1 MSSLELNTAR
11 KKLAQ
16 RSQEASEKA
25 RRKLEKERLLEERK
39 KNREAA
45 IEKDIQERRQL
56 LERREQALAQEK
68 ERMQEMNHGVVY
80 WGELQAVPAP
90 ESIASDK
97 GIKRA
102 ADKALLPASVGRSLL
117 EQQASRNGAYFF
129 EITNSLGRKTC
140 AGLLEFSSAEGFIA
154 LPPKVGRCLMGP
166 DGDVDELG
174 LVKVVYRRLPK
185 GTRAVFQ
192 PRSAEFQSKI
202 GDDIRD
208 VLENC
213 LLQHSCLTV
222 GDWVTVKHEGED
234 FDLQVKELEPEFSVS
249 VIDTEMEAEVH
260 PSVETEEKILQEELE
275 ARRLMEEREKAKREE
290 EEFLAKQHKERI
302 EYMARHAESVR
313 EKKESLPDA
322 PCHDSESNTILILF
336 RFPNGE
342 KHTRLFRSSDPI
354 SHVFHFV
361 DAMGANSLMP
371 GSYRLTSQFPRHV
384 IESSSTQCLC
394 DIDYFSAG
402 GRCMLF
408 LEPISDE
415 ERNTSADVA
424 TDVMT

>member
-1 MSSLELNTAR
+1 MVSSLELDAAR

-39 KNREAA
+39 KNRQAA
-45 IEKDIQERRQL
+45 IEKDIQERRQV
-56 LERREQALAQEK
+56 LERREQAQAQER
-68 ERMQEMNHGVVY
+68 ERMQEINHGVVY

-90 ESIASDK
+90 ENVASDK

-117 EQQASRNGAYFF
+117 EQQAFKNGAYFF

-154 LPPKVGRCLMGP
+154 LPRKVGRCLMGP
-166 DGDVDELG
+166 DGDVEDLG
-174 LVKVVYRRLPK
+174 LVQVVYRRLPK
-185 GTRAVFQ
+185 GTRVVFQ
-192 PRSAEFQSKI
+192 PRSADFQSKI
-202 GDDIRD
+202 GDDIRE
-208 VLENC
+208 VLESC
-213 LLQHSCLTV
+213 LLQHSCLTI
-222 GDWVTVKHEGED
+222 GDWVTVQHEGEE
-234 FDLQVKELEPEFSVS
+234 FQLQVKELEPEFSVS

-275 ARRLMEEREKAKREE
+275 ARRLMEERERAKREE
-290 EEFLAKQHKERI
+290 EELMARQHEEREEYLAK
-302 EYMARHAESVR
+302 HAESVR
-313 EKKESLPDA
+313 EKRESLPEEPSA
-322 PCHDSESNTILILF
+322 GESTIQILF
-336 RFPNGE
+336 RFPNGQ
-342 KHTRLFRSSDPI
+342 KHTRLFRTSDPV
-354 SHVFHFV
+354 SDLFHFV

-384 IESSSTQCLC
+384 IESSMVQCLS
-394 DIDYFSAG
+394 DIDSLSSG

-408 LEPISDE
+408 LEPISQE
-415 ERNTSADVA
+415 
-424 TDVMT
+424 